1 MKKKAALKRR
11 QFGNFQL
18 IKNETMIILVSFST
32 CYIGI
37 WKLSL
42 YVFCIYIYIYSLGSL
57 EKTAGSSP
65 VIFYIYLTK

>member
-1 MKKKAALKRR
+1 MKKKGKQPLKVQ

-18 IKNETMIILVSFST
+18 IKNETMIILLSFST

-42 YVFCIYIYIYSLGSL
+42 YVFCTIYIYIYCLESL
-57 EKTAGSSP
+57 EKTAG
-65 VIFYIYLTK
+65 FEKNYK